1 MDWLG
6 EGGYS
11 LSFTP
16 AAQVLRRY
24 TDGGTVRQAPFVLAG
39 REPYGPEAGLNLGTS
54 GFYEQ
59 LAAWM
64 ERQTAK
70 GQLPVLPGQAR
81 ALGLEALS
89 SGYLSEENGENA
101 RYQIQCRLT
110 YQCPALET

>member
-1 MDWLG
+1 MSTIVQALYDYFLACPLLEGADIGVDWLG

-24 TDGGTVRQAPFVLAG
+24 TDGGTVRQAAFVLAG
-39 REPYGPEAGLNLGTS
+39 REPYGPETGLNLETS

-64 ERQTAK
+64 EQQTAK
-70 GQLPVLPGQAR
+70 GQLPV
-81 ALGLEALS
+81 
-89 SGYLSEENGENA
+89 
-101 RYQIQCRLT
+101 
-110 YQCPALET
+110 